1 MRVSVKERMTGNPV
15 SIAPDASALEALE
28 LMVRHGIHHLP
39 VVDGAGQLVGVL
51 SQSDLR
57 AALPMDPGADAPLPP
72 RAREVAR
79 EWKVGEMMSYA
90 PETIGVDSALAEAA
104 DRMADRRIGCLPV
117 VEGQKLVGIL
127 SETDVLRTLAT
138 AAWAEGLPEERRAAR
153 ELEDIVEQLREER
166 SRIAS
171 RLDGY
176 HATERELSSVQHDE
190 PLDAPERAAD
200 LREVGLVE
208 HIDELTARRLEAIDR
223 ALDHA
228 AQGGLGVCDACGGS
242 IPVPRLRALPG
253 TTVCVDCARE
263 SEGRAEPETPFER
276 VPGGRAETGRPELGA
291 LVYTRFGEGRL
302 LRVVPYGSCTGCG
315 DVEGRYDAESDRIR
329 CSGCGLPIDATR
341 ERAVVGL
348 GEREVYVGPEE
359 LSRIDPTPYD

>member
-39 VVDGAGQLVGVL
+39 VVDGARCVIGVL

-72 RAREVAR
+72 RARDVAR
-79 EWKVGEMMSYA
+79 EWRVGELMSYA
-90 PETIGVDSALAEAA
+90 PETIGADSALAEAA

-117 VEGQKLVGIL
+117 VEEHRLVGIL

-138 AAWAEGLPEERRAAR
+138 AAWAEGLPDERQAAR
-153 ELEDIVEQLREER
+153 ELEELVEQLREER
-166 SRIAS
+166 SRITS

-176 HATERELSSVQHDE
+176 HAAERELSAVQHDE

-200 LREVGLVE
+200 LREVGILE
-208 HIDELTARRLEAIDR
+208 RMDELTVRRLEAIDR

-228 AQGGLGVCDACGGS
+228 AQGRLGVCDACGGS

-263 SEGRAEPETPFER
+263 SEGRPEPEPPFER
-276 VPGGRAETGRPELGA
+276 VPGGRAETGRPELGE

-302 LRVVPYGSCTGCG
+302 LRVVPFGSCTRCG
-315 DVEGRYDAESDRIR
+315 DVEGTYDADSEAIV
-329 CSGCGLPIDATR
+329 CGGCGRPIDASR
-341 ERAVVGL
+341 ERAVIGL

-359 LSRIDPTPYD
+359 LSRVDPAPYD